1 MKPIL
6 ILLILAILTS
16 CSSLRKSMMYGGISG
31 GVLGGTAGNMLSPN
45 KESVSPNMVIWGG
58 LGALIGA
65 GLGYFFWKDDPEN
78 KELPSMLIPMST
90 KNNVSNDDF
99 EKALVL
105 PSSSKKYRVEKGPV
119 PEYLKGK
126 VNDPYVIEHVI
137 PERTEK
143 LINGKSITI
152 ESHKAW
158 EVTFE

>member
-1 MKPIL
+1 MKSISMLLIL
-6 ILLILAILTS
+6 ILLSS
-16 CSSLRKSMMYGGISG
+16 CSSLRKSFVYGGITG
-31 GVLGGTAGNMLSPN
+31 GVLGATAGNMLSPN
-45 KESVSPNMVIWGG
+45 KESISPNMAIWGG

-78 KELPSMLIPMST
+78 KELPSMMIPMST
-90 KNNVSNDDF
+90 KMNVPTDEY
-99 EKALVL
+99 EKGLVI
-105 PSSSKKYRVEKGPV
+105 PSSSKKYKVENGPV
-119 PEYLKGK
+119 PEYLQGK
-126 VNDPYVIEHVI
+126 VSKPYVIEHVI